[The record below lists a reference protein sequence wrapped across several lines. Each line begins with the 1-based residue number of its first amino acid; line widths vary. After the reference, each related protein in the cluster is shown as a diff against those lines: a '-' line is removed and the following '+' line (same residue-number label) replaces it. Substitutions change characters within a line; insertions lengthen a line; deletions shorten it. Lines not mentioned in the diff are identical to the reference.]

1 MRLFNQYK
9 SDVLFTVILTACV
22 ALSLWLSRFIPDD
35 YFDNVI
41 TPILV
46 VCSTTVALAG
56 AWVISRHSDGLRVRK
71 MWGWTLL
78 VWGLADGAYVLF
90 WMMAPTP
97 VMNMGAYQLTT
108 YELLIGNLL
117 GWLLLLYP
125 TEALRPGWMS
135 PKQALK
141 QLLPLFAL
149 VALDYIIPI
158 NLAPLITLY
167 PFALIALLITHVR
180 AYRVWCEEN
189 FSTLEDIDERWIIR
203 YLSMMVLVGI
213 VYLYICLTHG
223 HARGFTQLWL
233 VILLLAYST
242 EQILFRPDPWEML
255 RQTEK
260 AGEKKEAAPETVE
273 ANAAHRQALEEWMER
288 EKPYL
293 NPDFKLLDLRAV
305 LPLNRTYLSQFIN
318 SEYGCTFYQF
328 VNRYRIE
335 ESKRLKLENPDMKIS
350 DVAARCGFSS
360 PSVFSRTFT
369 NITGLTPREW
379 AKQIHSA

>member
-56 AWVISRHSDGLRVRK
+56 AWVIFRHSDGLRVRK

-135 PKQALK
+135 QKQALK

-149 VALDYIIPI
+149 FALDYIVPI